1 MMVYIG
7 FEQLSCVDHNSPM
20 QDRVKL
26 FSDSYKS
33 LIVVDPHEENYFN
46 FVFPSLCNIVSA
58 VCEDED
64 YVFGSD
70 GVMVEDCFASSFFD
84 GMDESLVERG
94 WMEFKNYVF
103 DTLLKEERY
112 EFLEELKKNN
122 LT

>member
-1 MMVYIG
+1 MIAFTG
-7 FEQLSCVDHNSPM
+7 FKKLSNVDCNYPM

-46 FVFPSLCNIVSA
+46 FVFPALCNIVSA

-64 YVFGSD
+64 YSFGED
-70 GVMVEDCFASSFFD
+70 GIMIENCFASWFFD
-84 GMDESLVERG
+84 GMDESIVEKE
-94 WMEFKNYVF
+94 WMDFKNYVF

-112 EFLEELKKNN
+112 EFLDELKKNN